1 MHPHFFCLGDGC
13 RGPDRGD
20 NIKMRDEVGN
30 TLICDSGV
38 YRCSSLWYLRENK
51 LKEEEEE
58 ARHIRILIG
67 DFYNATYLNPQRWQR
82 IPPEKNV

>member
-30 TLICDSGV
+30 TLICDSGIYIDAV
-38 YRCSSLWYLRENK
+38 VLWYLRENK
-51 LKEEEEE
+51 LKEEEE
-58 ARHIRILIG
+58 ARYIRILIG
-67 DFYNATYLNPQRWQR
+67 DSYNAKYLNPQR
-82 IPPEKNV
+82 